1 MQGHHHVK
9 TKHSGYLMMFVYTVL
24 MLGKINSVE
33 VRGLKLKFKYAD
45 SG

>member
-1 MQGHHHVK
+1 
-9 TKHSGYLMMFVYTVL
+9 MFVYTVL